1 MRNLFFLPLLACL
14 LLFTEPVKAQPSGFL
29 ERGEA
34 VENVWVFFTD
44 KDGVAFDPYDFF
56 HPRAIERRLR
66 HGQDLYDPQDYP
78 VSKDYLSR
86 VGLLADSTDVVLRWF
101 NAVSVFARPS
111 QLEQIAALP
120 FVERIEPMT
129 VIAVPANFREDPLLV
144 EHLSSSQKELMEAQI
159 THMSGQWFFENG
171 LDGRGIRVAIFD
183 AGFPGVDEHPVF
195 QHIREEGRIVATRD
209 FVRRRQD
216 VFGKNSHGTSVMSLI
231 GGMADSLHLGL
242 ATGAEFLLA
251 RTETWT
257 EYFSEEKYW
266 LEAMEWADRLGADI
280 INSSLGYTYQR
291 YFPEDMDGT
300 KSLVARAAQTAFRKG
315 ILIVNAA
322 GNDGSRKQW
331 EVIGTP
337 ADVTEVLSAGALDYP
352 SLIRAGY
359 SSRGPTADGRMKPN
373 VAALGTVVAAGKT
386 GLKRTSG
393 TSFASPLLAGFAAC
407 LWQKY
412 PDWTNQQVF
421 DAMQQ
426 SATLYPYFDY
436 SHGFGTPQADYFFQ
450 DPGNGF
456 RPTFDFV
463 STPGELKVLIH
474 IKTLKGENEQPDRYL
489 YYQVQDADQ
498 KILEYFVVK
507 VHQPEVLSLDPG
519 DFVPGQKLV
528 VHFEGYTAIWNF

>member
-1 MRNLFFLPLLACL
+1 MRHLFLLPVLACF
-14 LLFTEPVKAQPSGFL
+14 LLFTEPVKGQPAGFL
-29 ERGEA
+29 ERSEV

-44 KDGVAFDPYDFF
+44 KDGVAFDPYGFF
-56 HPRAIERRLR
+56 HPRAIERRIR
-66 HGQDLYDPQDYP
+66 HGQDLYDPQDFP
-78 VSKDYLSR
+78 VSEDYL
-86 VGLLADSTDVVLRWF
+86 GLIGQLADSTDVVSRWF
-101 NAVSVFARPS
+101 NAVSVFAKPS
-111 QLEQIAALP
+111 QLELIAALP

-129 VIAVPANFREDPLLV
+129 LIAVPAAFREEPILIKDLP
-144 EHLSSSQKELMEAQI
+144 SSQKELMEAQI
-159 THMSGQWFFENG
+159 THMSGQWFYENG
-171 LDGRGIRVAIFD
+171 IDGRGIRIAIFD
-183 AGFPGVDEHPVF
+183 AGFPGVDEHPAFRHV
-195 QHIREEGRIVATRD
+195 RDEGRIVATRD

-231 GGMADSLHLGL
+231 GGMADSLHVGL

-266 LEAMEWADRLGADI
+266 LEAVEWADRLGADI
-280 INSSLGYTYQR
+280 INSSLGYTYHR

-300 KSLVARAAQTAFRKG
+300 KSLVARAAQTAYRKG

-337 ADVTEVLSAGALDYP
+337 ADVTEVLSVGALDYP

-359 SSRGPTADGRMKPN
+359 SSRGPTADGRLKPN
-373 VAALGTVVAAGKT
+373 VAALGTVVAAGET
-386 GLKRTSG
+386 GLKRTNG

-407 LWQKY
+407 LWQMY

-463 STPGELKVLIH
+463 STSGELKVLIH
-474 IKTLKGENEQPDRYL
+474 IKTLKGEDEQPDRYL

-507 VHQPEVLSLDPG
+507 VHQLEVLSLDPG